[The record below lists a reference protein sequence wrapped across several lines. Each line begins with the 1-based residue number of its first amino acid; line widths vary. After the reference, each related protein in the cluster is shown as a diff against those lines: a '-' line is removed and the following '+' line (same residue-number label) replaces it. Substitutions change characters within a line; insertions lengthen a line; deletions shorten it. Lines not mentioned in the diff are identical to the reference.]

1 MAMADTN
8 QKKFEDELA
17 DLEAIVS
24 RIDSDELSLE
34 DSITAFEKGVAL
46 VRSLNQRLD
55 EVERRVEVLLRDPR
69 GELKRAPLQ
78 GEAIK
83 DNGEVDDDD
92 IPF

>member
-1 MAMADTN
+1 MADNN

-17 DLEAIVS
+17 ELEAIVGK
-24 RIDSDELSLE
+24 IDSDELSLE
-34 DSITAFEKGVAL
+34 ESITAFEKGVAL

-55 EVERRVEVLLRDPR
+55 EVERRVELVLRDSR
-69 GELKRAPLQ
+69 GELKRAPYQ
-78 GEAIK
+78 SEVPAR

>member
-1 MAMADTN
+1 MADNN

-17 DLEAIVS
+17 ELEAIVGK
-24 RIDSDELSLE
+24 IDSDELSLE
-34 DSITAFEKGVAL
+34 ESISAFENGVAL

-55 EVERRVEVLLRDPR
+55 EVERRVELVLRDSR
-69 GELKRAPLQ
+69 GELKRAPYQ
-78 GEAIK
+78 GEVTTR